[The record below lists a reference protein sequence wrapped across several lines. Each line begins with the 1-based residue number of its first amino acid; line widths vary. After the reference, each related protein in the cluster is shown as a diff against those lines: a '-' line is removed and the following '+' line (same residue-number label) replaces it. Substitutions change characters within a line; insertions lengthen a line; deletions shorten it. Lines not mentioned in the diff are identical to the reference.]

1 MTVEHANAVILACC
15 VLHNITRAIAP
26 ATYTPPG
33 YADAVYPNGQIVDG
47 TWRHDHHQTDNTRI
61 IPRILARTAI
71 EVRDGLFEYL
81 SGSGAV

>member
-33 YADAVYPNGQIVDG
+33 YADAVYLNGQIVEELG
-47 TWRHDHHQTDNTRI
+47 GMTITRLT
-61 IPRILARTAI
+61 ILGQSQEDLQER
-71 EVRDGLFEYL
+71 L
-81 SGSGAV
+81 